1 MNEQSNTDT
10 ISNYVK
16 TAGTDSIGMGNP
28 CMDCPRECRADRT
41 SGSGFCGGGALPKI
55 ARAALHFWEEPCI
68 SGTNG
73 SGTVFFS
80 GCSLRCVYCQNRKI
94 VLGDVGTTVSI
105 ERLAEIY
112 LELQEQGAHNINL
125 VTPAHETDA
134 VIGSLERAKRQGL
147 RVPIVYN
154 TGSYEK
160 VENLKRLEGLVDVWL
175 PDLKYYSSELSARYS
190 SAPDYFEV
198 ARAAIAEMYRQAGKP
213 VFAPLNNE
221 ESRQCYVKLTE
232 DIDTLQNE
240 KGHVQQDT
248 GAHARLGA
256 DIEADTDEKQADAE
270 LQLIKKGVIVRHM
283 VIPTHTVDSKKIIE
297 YLYRTYGDN
306 IFISIMSQYTPV
318 IDAETAKKYPELARK
333 LTEREYDA
341 VVDYA
346 IELGVEN
353 AFIQEGD
360 VAEESFI
367 PAFDGTGVVT
377 E

>member
-1 MNEQSNTDT
+1 MD
-10 ISNYVK
+10 Y
-16 TAGTDSIGMGNP
+16 P
-28 CMDCPRECRADRT
+28 CMGCPRECRADREHGT
-41 SGSGFCGGGALPKI
+41 GFCGGGALPKI

-68 SGTNG
+68 SGVNG

-94 VLGDVGTTVSI
+94 ALGDVGTTVSV
-105 ERLAEIY
+105 ERLSEIY

-134 VIGSLERAKRQGL
+134 VVRSLERAKRQGL
-147 RVPIVYN
+147 KIPVVYN

-175 PDLKYYSSELSARYS
+175 PDLKYYSPELSARYS

-198 ARAAIAEMYRQAGKP
+198 AKTAIAEMYRQAGTP
-213 VFAPLNNE
+213 VFVPLRN
-221 ESRQCYVKLTE
+221 
-232 DIDTLQNE
+232 DTNH
-240 KGHVQQDT
+240 GGIT
-248 GAHARLGA
+248 
-256 DIEADTDEKQADAE
+256 DAE
-270 LQLIKKGVIVRHM
+270 VNSQEAEDEMQLIKRGVIVRHM
-283 VIPTHTVDSKKIIE
+283 VIPTHTADSKKIVE
-297 YLYRTYGDN
+297 YLYRTYGDD

-318 IDAETAKKYPELARK
+318 IDTETAKEYPELARK
-333 LTEREYDA
+333 LTEREYDS

-367 PAFDGTGVVT
+367 PAFDGTGVKKD
-377 E
+377 

>member
-1 MNEQSNTDT
+1 MD
-10 ISNYVK
+10 Y
-16 TAGTDSIGMGNP
+16 P
-28 CMDCPRECRADRT
+28 CMACPRECGADRT
-41 SGSGFCGGGALPKI
+41 SGTGFCGGGALPKI

-68 SGTNG
+68 SGVNG

-94 VLGDVGTTVSI
+94 ALGDVGTTVSV

-112 LELQEQGAHNINL
+112 LELQGQGAHNINL

-134 VIGSLERAKRQGL
+134 VVRSLERAKRQGL
-147 RVPIVYN
+147 KIPVVYN

-175 PDLKYYSSELSARYS
+175 PDLKYYSPELSARYS

-198 ARAAIAEMYRQAGKP
+198 AKNAIAEMYRQAGKP
-213 VFAPLNNE
+213 VFGPLRNDANHDGITD
-221 ESRQCYVKLTE
+221 TE
-232 DIDTLQNE
+232 VNSQEDD
-240 KGHVQQDT
+240 
-248 GAHARLGA
+248 
-256 DIEADTDEKQADAE
+256 E
-270 LQLIKKGVIVRHM
+270 LQLIKRGVIVRHM
-283 VIPTHTVDSKKIIE
+283 VIPTHTADSKKIIE
-297 YLYRTYGDN
+297 YLYRTYGDD

-318 IDAETAKKYPELARK
+318 IDAETAKEYPELVRK

-367 PAFDGTGVVT
+367 PAFVGTGVKRD
-377 E
+377 

>member
-1 MNEQSNTDT
+1 
-10 ISNYVK
+10 
-16 TAGTDSIGMGNP
+16 MG
-28 CMDCPRECRADRT
+28 CPRECGADRKN
-41 SGSGFCGGGALPKI
+41 GIGFCGGGALPKV

-68 SGTNG
+68 SGVNG

-94 VLGDVGTTVSI
+94 ALGDVGTTVCV

-134 VIGSLERAKRQGL
+134 VVRSFERAKRQGL
-147 RVPIVYN
+147 KIPVVYN

-190 SAPDYFEV
+190 AAPDYFEV
-198 ARAAIAEMYRQAGKP
+198 AKAAIAEMFRQAGTSEF
-213 VFAPLNNE
+213 VPLRNDAN
-221 ESRQCYVKLTE
+221 
-232 DIDTLQNE
+232 
-240 KGHVQQDT
+240 HVGIT
-248 GAHARLGA
+248 
-256 DIEADTDEKQADAE
+256 DAE
-270 LQLIKKGVIVRHM
+270 VNSQEAEDEMHLIKRGVIVRHM
-283 VIPTHTVDSKKIIE
+283 VIPTHTADSKRIIE
-297 YLYRTYGDN
+297 YLYRTYGDD

-318 IDAETAKKYPELARK
+318 IDAETAKAYPELARK
-333 LTEREYDA
+333 LTEREYDS

-367 PAFDGTGVVT
+367 PAFDGTGVT
-377 E
+377 SE

>member
-1 MNEQSNTDT
+1 
-10 ISNYVK
+10 
-16 TAGTDSIGMGNP
+16 MG
-28 CMDCPRECRADRT
+28 CPRECGADRT
-41 SGSGFCGGGALPKI
+41 NGTGFCGGGALPKI

-68 SGTNG
+68 SGVNG

-80 GCSLRCVYCQNRKI
+80 GCSLRCVYCQNRRI
-94 VLGDVGTTVSI
+94 ALGDVGTTVSV

-134 VIGSLERAKRQGL
+134 VIRSLERAKRQGL
-147 RVPIVYN
+147 QVPVVYN

-190 SAPDYFEV
+190 AAPDYFEV
-198 ARAAIAEMYRQAGKP
+198 AKAAIAEMYRQAGTP
-213 VFAPLNNE
+213 EFVPLRDDRNG
-221 ESRQCYVKLTE
+221 RQHNAKMEVDRC
-232 DIDTLQNE
+232 
-240 KGHVQQDT
+240 
-248 GAHARLGA
+248 RLS
-256 DIEADTDEKQADAE
+256 DAE
-270 LQLIKKGVIVRHM
+270 VGAQAEEDEQYLLKKGVVVRHM
-283 VIPTHTVDSKKIIE
+283 VIPTHTADSKKIVE
-297 YLYRTYGDN
+297 YLYRTYKDD

-318 IDAETAKKYPELARK
+318 IDAETAKGYPELARK
-333 LTEREYDA
+333 LTEREYDS

-367 PAFDGTGVVT
+367 PAFDGTGVKKD
-377 E
+377 

>member
-1 MNEQSNTDT
+1 MRMSEKNVLNSMSNCMD
-10 ISNYVK
+10 Y
-16 TAGTDSIGMGNP
+16 P
-28 CMDCPRECRADRT
+28 CMGCPRECGADRT
-41 SGSGFCGGGALPKI
+41 NGTGFCGGGALPKI

-68 SGTNG
+68 SGVNG

-94 VLGDVGTTVSI
+94 ALGDVGTTVSV

-134 VIGSLERAKRQGL
+134 VIRSLERAKRQGL
-147 RVPIVYN
+147 QVPVVYN

-190 SAPDYFEV
+190 AAPDYFEV
-198 ARAAIAEMYRQAGKP
+198 AKAAIAEMYRQAGTPEFVALKDDR
-213 VFAPLNNE
+213 NG
-221 ESRQCYVKLTE
+221 RQHNAKREVDRC
-232 DIDTLQNE
+232 
-240 KGHVQQDT
+240 
-248 GAHARLGA
+248 RLS
-256 DIEADTDEKQADAE
+256 DAE
-270 LQLIKKGVIVRHM
+270 VGAQAEEDEQYLIKKGVIVRHM
-283 VIPTHTVDSKKIIE
+283 VIPTHTADSKKIVE
-297 YLYRTYGDN
+297 YLYRTYGDD

-318 IDAETAKKYPELARK
+318 IDTETAKEYPELARK
-333 LTEREYDA
+333 LTEREYDS

-367 PAFDGTGVVT
+367 PAFDGTGVKKD
-377 E
+377 

>member
-1 MNEQSNTDT
+1 
-10 ISNYVK
+10 
-16 TAGTDSIGMGNP
+16 MG
-28 CMDCPRECRADRT
+28 CPRECGADREHGT
-41 SGSGFCGGGALPKI
+41 GFCGGGALPKI

-68 SGTNG
+68 SGVNG

-94 VLGDVGTTVSI
+94 ALGDVGTTVSV
-105 ERLAEIY
+105 ERLSEIY
-112 LELQEQGAHNINL
+112 LELQDQGAHNINL

-134 VIGSLERAKRQGL
+134 VVRSLERAKRQGL
-147 RVPIVYN
+147 QIPTVYN

-175 PDLKYYSSELSARYS
+175 PDLKYYSPELSARYS

-198 ARAAIAEMYRQAGKP
+198 AKTAIAEMYRQAGTP
-213 VFAPLNNE
+213 VFIPLK
-221 ESRQCYVKLTE
+221 ESETE
-232 DIDTLQNE
+232 
-240 KGHVQQDT
+240 
-248 GAHARLGA
+248 
-256 DIEADTDEKQADAE
+256 E
-270 LQLIKKGVIVRHM
+270 LQLINRGVIVRHM
-283 VIPTHTVDSKKIIE
+283 VIPTHTADSKKIVE
-297 YLYRTYGDN
+297 YLYRTYGDD

-318 IDAETAKKYPELARK
+318 IDAETAKEYPELARK

-367 PAFDGTGVVT
+367 PAFDGTGVKKD
-377 E
+377 

>member
-1 MNEQSNTDT
+1 
-10 ISNYVK
+10 
-16 TAGTDSIGMGNP
+16 MG
-28 CMDCPRECRADRT
+28 CPRECGADRER
-41 SGSGFCGGGALPKI
+41 GIGFCEGGALPKI

-94 VLGDVGTTVSI
+94 ALGDVGTIVSV

-134 VIGSLERAKRQGL
+134 VIRSLERAKRQGL
-147 RVPIVYN
+147 QVPVVYN

-175 PDLKYYSSELSARYS
+175 PDLKYYSPELSARYS
-190 SAPDYFEV
+190 SAPDYFTV
-198 ARAAIAEMYRQAGKP
+198 ASEAIAEMYRQAGKP
-213 VFAPLNNE
+213 VFAPL
-221 ESRQCYVKLTE
+221 K
-232 DIDTLQNE
+232 
-240 KGHVQQDT
+240 
-248 GAHARLGA
+248 
-256 DIEADTDEKQADAE
+256 DEVDVNTQADVCDEEIA
-270 LQLIKKGVIVRHM
+270 LIKRGVIVRHM
-283 VIPTHTVDSKKIIE
+283 VIPTHTADSKKIIE
-297 YLYRTYGDN
+297 YLYRTYGDD
-306 IFISIMSQYTPV
+306 IYISIMSQYTPV
-318 IDAETAKKYPELARK
+318 IDNETAKNYPELARK
-333 LTEREYDA
+333 VTEREYDA

-346 IELGVEN
+346 IALGVEN

-367 PAFDGTGVVT
+367 PVFDGTGVKT
-377 E
+377 K

>member
-1 MNEQSNTDT
+1 MNETFDANK
-10 ISNYVK
+10 IS
-16 TAGTDSIGMGNP
+16 DCMGRP
-28 CMDCPRECRADRT
+28 CMGCPRECGAVRAKEI
-41 SGSGFCGGGALPKI
+41 GFCGAGNLPKI

-68 SGTNG
+68 SGVNG

-80 GCSLRCVYCQNRKI
+80 GCSLCCVYCQNRKI
-94 VLGDVGTTVSI
+94 ALGDVGTTVSV
-105 ERLAEIY
+105 ERLSEIY

-134 VIGSLERAKRQGL
+134 VIRSLERAKRQGL
-147 RVPIVYN
+147 QIPIVYN

-175 PDLKYYSSELSARYS
+175 PDLKYYSPELSARYS

-198 ARAAIAEMYRQAGKP
+198 AKNAIAEMFRQAGKP
-213 VFAPLNNE
+213 VFAPLASE
-221 ESRQCYVKLTE
+221 QGEAADSQEAE
-232 DIDTLQNE
+232 DE
-240 KGHVQQDT
+240 M
-248 GAHARLGA
+248 
-256 DIEADTDEKQADAE
+256 
-270 LQLIKKGVIVRHM
+270 QLIKQGVIVRHM
-283 VIPTHTVDSKKIIE
+283 VIPTHTADSKKIVE
-297 YLYRTYGDN
+297 YLYRTYGDD

-318 IDAETAKKYPELARK
+318 IDAETAKEYPELARK
-333 LTEREYDA
+333 LTEREYDS

-367 PAFDGTGVVT
+367 PAFDGTGVT
-377 E
+377 SE

>member
-1 MNEQSNTDT
+1 MD
-10 ISNYVK
+10 Y
-16 TAGTDSIGMGNP
+16 P
-28 CMDCPRECRADRT
+28 CMACPRECGADRT
-41 SGSGFCGGGALPKI
+41 SGIGFCGGGALPKI

-68 SGTNG
+68 SGVNG

-94 VLGDVGTTVSI
+94 ALGDVGTTVSV

-112 LELQEQGAHNINL
+112 LELQGQGAHNINL

-134 VIGSLERAKRQGL
+134 VIRSLERAKRQGL
-147 RVPIVYN
+147 QIPIVYN

-175 PDLKYYSSELSARYS
+175 PDLKYYSPELSARYS

-198 ARAAIAEMYRQAGKP
+198 AKNAITEMFRQAGTP
-213 VFAPLNNE
+213 EFVPLRNDANHDGI
-221 ESRQCYVKLTE
+221 T
-232 DIDTLQNE
+232 
-240 KGHVQQDT
+240 
-248 GAHARLGA
+248 
-256 DIEADTDEKQADAE
+256 DAE
-270 LQLIKKGVIVRHM
+270 VNSQEAEDETHLIKRGVIVRHM
-283 VIPTHTVDSKKIIE
+283 VIPTHTADSKRIIE
-297 YLYRTYGDN
+297 YLYRTYGDD

-318 IDAETAKKYPELARK
+318 IDAETAKAYPELARK
-333 LTEREYDA
+333 LTEREYDS

-367 PAFDGTGVVT
+367 PAFDGTGVT
-377 E
+377 SE

>member
-1 MNEQSNTDT
+1 
-10 ISNYVK
+10 
-16 TAGTDSIGMGNP
+16 
-28 CMDCPRECRADRT
+28 
-41 SGSGFCGGGALPKI
+41 LPKI

-68 SGTNG
+68 SGVNG

-94 VLGDVGTTVSI
+94 ALGDVGTTVSV

-112 LELQEQGAHNINL
+112 LELQGQGAHNINL

-134 VIGSLERAKRQGL
+134 VIRSLERAKRQGL
-147 RVPIVYN
+147 QIPIVYN

-175 PDLKYYSSELSARYS
+175 PDLKYYSPELSARYS

-198 ARAAIAEMYRQAGKP
+198 AKNAITEMFRQAGTP
-213 VFAPLNNE
+213 EFVPLRNDANHDGI
-221 ESRQCYVKLTE
+221 T
-232 DIDTLQNE
+232 
-240 KGHVQQDT
+240 
-248 GAHARLGA
+248 
-256 DIEADTDEKQADAE
+256 DAE
-270 LQLIKKGVIVRHM
+270 VNSQEAEDETHLIKRGVIVRHM
-283 VIPTHTVDSKKIIE
+283 VIPTHTADSKRIIE
-297 YLYRTYGDN
+297 YLYRTYGDD

-318 IDAETAKKYPELARK
+318 IDAETAKAYPELARK
-333 LTEREYDA
+333 LTEREYDS

-367 PAFDGTGVVT
+367 PEFDGTGVT
-377 E
+377 SE

>member
-1 MNEQSNTDT
+1 MD
-10 ISNYVK
+10 Y
-16 TAGTDSIGMGNP
+16 P
-28 CMDCPRECRADRT
+28 CMGCPRECRADREHGT
-41 SGSGFCGGGALPKI
+41 GFCGGGALPKI

-68 SGTNG
+68 SGVNG

-94 VLGDVGTTVSI
+94 ALGDVGTMVSV

-112 LELQEQGAHNINL
+112 LELQGQGAHNINL

-134 VIGSLERAKRQGL
+134 VIRSLERAKRQGL
-147 RVPIVYN
+147 QIPIVYN

-160 VENLKRLEGLVDVWL
+160 VESLKRLEGLVDVWL
-175 PDLKYYSSELSARYS
+175 PDLKYYSPELSARYS

-198 ARAAIAEMYRQAGKP
+198 AKNAIAEMFRQAGTP
-213 VFAPLNNE
+213 EFVPLRNDANHDGI
-221 ESRQCYVKLTE
+221 T
-232 DIDTLQNE
+232 
-240 KGHVQQDT
+240 
-248 GAHARLGA
+248 
-256 DIEADTDEKQADAE
+256 DAE
-270 LQLIKKGVIVRHM
+270 VNSQEAEDEMHLIKRGVIVRHM
-283 VIPTHTVDSKKIIE
+283 VIPTHTADSKRIIE
-297 YLYRTYGDN
+297 YLYRTYGDD

-318 IDAETAKKYPELARK
+318 IDAETAKAYPELARK

-367 PAFDGTGVVT
+367 PAFDGTGVKKD
-377 E
+377 

>member
-1 MNEQSNTDT
+1 MD
-10 ISNYVK
+10 Y
-16 TAGTDSIGMGNP
+16 P
-28 CMDCPRECRADRT
+28 CMACPRECGADRT
-41 SGSGFCGGGALPKI
+41 SGIGFCGGGALPKI

-68 SGTNG
+68 SGVNG

-94 VLGDVGTTVSI
+94 ALGDVGTTVSV

-112 LELQEQGAHNINL
+112 LELQGQGAHNINL

-134 VIGSLERAKRQGL
+134 VIRSLERAKRQGL
-147 RVPIVYN
+147 QIPIVYN

-175 PDLKYYSSELSARYS
+175 PDLKYYSPELSARYS

-198 ARAAIAEMYRQAGKP
+198 AKNAITEMFRQAGTP
-213 VFAPLNNE
+213 EFVPLRNDANHDGI
-221 ESRQCYVKLTE
+221 T
-232 DIDTLQNE
+232 
-240 KGHVQQDT
+240 
-248 GAHARLGA
+248 
-256 DIEADTDEKQADAE
+256 DAE
-270 LQLIKKGVIVRHM
+270 VNSQEAEDETHLIKRGVIVRHM
-283 VIPTHTVDSKKIIE
+283 VIPTHTADSKRIIE
-297 YLYRTYGDN
+297 YLYRTYGDD

-318 IDAETAKKYPELARK
+318 IDAETAKAYPELARK
-333 LTEREYDA
+333 LTEREYDS

-367 PAFDGTGVVT
+367 PEFDGTGVT
-377 E
+377 SE

>member
-1 MNEQSNTDT
+1 MNNSNCLSKCID
-10 ISNYVK
+10 Y
-16 TAGTDSIGMGNP
+16 P
-28 CMDCPRECRADRT
+28 CMACPRECGADRT
-41 SGSGFCGGGALPKI
+41 SGTGFCGAGALPKI

-68 SGTNG
+68 SGVNG

-94 VLGDVGTTVSI
+94 ALGDVGTTVSV
-105 ERLAEIY
+105 ERLSEIY
-112 LELQEQGAHNINL
+112 LELQGQGAHNINL

-134 VIGSLERAKRQGL
+134 VIQSLERAKRQGL
-147 RVPIVYN
+147 RVPVVYN

-175 PDLKYYSSELSARYS
+175 PDLKYFSSELSARYS

-198 ARAAIAEMYRQAGKP
+198 AKNAIAEMYRQAGKP
-213 VFAPLNNE
+213 VFVPRKSDEDGGQADQQTVEKVYVRQDEGVQVQSGAEVE
-221 ESRQCYVKLTE
+221 EQE
-232 DIDTLQNE
+232 
-240 KGHVQQDT
+240 
-248 GAHARLGA
+248 
-256 DIEADTDEKQADAE
+256 DAE

-283 VIPTHTVDSKKIIE
+283 VIPSHIADSKKIIE
-297 YLYRTYGDN
+297 YLYRTYGDA

-318 IDAETAKKYPELARK
+318 IDAETAKAYPELARK
-333 LTEREYDA
+333 LTEREYDS

-367 PAFDGTGVVT
+367 PAFDGTGVT
-377 E
+377 SE

>member
-1 MNEQSNTDT
+1 
-10 ISNYVK
+10 
-16 TAGTDSIGMGNP
+16 MG
-28 CMDCPRECRADRT
+28 CPRECGADRENGT
-41 SGSGFCGGGALPKI
+41 GFCGGGALPKI

-68 SGTNG
+68 SGVNG

-94 VLGDVGTTVSI
+94 ALGDVGTTVSV

-112 LELQEQGAHNINL
+112 LELQGQGAHNINL

-134 VIGSLERAKRQGL
+134 VIRSLERAKRQGL
-147 RVPIVYN
+147 QVPVVYN

-190 SAPDYFEV
+190 AAPDYFEV
-198 ARAAIAEMYRQAGKP
+198 AKAAIAEMYRQAGTP
-213 VFAPLNNE
+213 EFVPLKDDRNG
-221 ESRQCYVKLTE
+221 RQHNAKLE
-232 DIDTLQNE
+232 VDRC
-240 KGHVQQDT
+240 
-248 GAHARLGA
+248 RLS
-256 DIEADTDEKQADAE
+256 DAE
-270 LQLIKKGVIVRHM
+270 VGAQAEDDEQYLLKKGVVVRHM
-283 VIPTHTVDSKKIIE
+283 VIPTHTADSKKIVE
-297 YLYRTYGDN
+297 YLYRTYKDD

-318 IDAETAKKYPELARK
+318 IDAETAKGYPELARK
-333 LTEREYDA
+333 LTEREYDS

-360 VAEESFI
+360 AAEESFI
-367 PAFDGTGVVT
+367 PAFDGTGVKKD
-377 E
+377 

>member
-1 MNEQSNTDT
+1 M
-10 ISNYVK
+10 
-16 TAGTDSIGMGNP
+16 A
-28 CMDCPRECRADRT
+28 CPRECGADRT
-41 SGSGFCGGGALPKI
+41 SGTGFCGGGALPKI

-68 SGTNG
+68 SGVNG

-94 VLGDVGTTVSI
+94 ALGDVGTTVSV

-112 LELQEQGAHNINL
+112 LELQGQGAHNINL

-134 VIGSLERAKRQGL
+134 VVRSLERAKRQGL
-147 RVPIVYN
+147 KIPVVYN

-175 PDLKYYSSELSARYS
+175 PDLKYYSPELSARYS

-198 ARAAIAEMYRQAGKP
+198 AKNAIAEMYRQAGKP
-213 VFAPLNNE
+213 VFGPLRNDANHDGITD
-221 ESRQCYVKLTE
+221 TE
-232 DIDTLQNE
+232 VNSQEDD
-240 KGHVQQDT
+240 
-248 GAHARLGA
+248 
-256 DIEADTDEKQADAE
+256 E
-270 LQLIKKGVIVRHM
+270 LQLIKRGVIVRHM
-283 VIPTHTVDSKKIIE
+283 VIPTHTADSKKIIE
-297 YLYRTYGDN
+297 YLYRTYGDD

-318 IDAETAKKYPELARK
+318 IDAETAKEYPELVRK

-367 PAFDGTGVVT
+367 PAFDGTGVKRD
-377 E
+377 

>member
-1 MNEQSNTDT
+1 MRMSEKNVLNSMNNCMD
-10 ISNYVK
+10 Y
-16 TAGTDSIGMGNP
+16 P
-28 CMDCPRECRADRT
+28 CMGCPRECGADRT
-41 SGSGFCGGGALPKI
+41 SGIGFCGGGALPKI

-68 SGTNG
+68 SGVNG

-94 VLGDVGTTVSI
+94 ALGDVGTTVSM

-134 VIGSLERAKRQGL
+134 VIRSLERAKRQGL
-147 RVPIVYN
+147 QVPVVYN

-190 SAPDYFEV
+190 AAPDYFEV
-198 ARAAIAEMYRQAGKP
+198 AKAAIAEMYRQAGKP
-213 VFAPLNNE
+213 VFVALKDDRNG
-221 ESRQCYVKLTE
+221 RQHNAKREVDRC
-232 DIDTLQNE
+232 
-240 KGHVQQDT
+240 
-248 GAHARLGA
+248 RLS
-256 DIEADTDEKQADAE
+256 DAE
-270 LQLIKKGVIVRHM
+270 VGAQAEEDEQYLIKKGVIVRHM
-283 VIPTHTVDSKKIIE
+283 VIPTHTADSKKIVE
-297 YLYRTYGDN
+297 YLYRTYKDD

-318 IDAETAKKYPELARK
+318 IDAETAKGYPELARK
-333 LTEREYDA
+333 LTEREYDS

-367 PAFDGTGVVT
+367 PAFDGTGVKKD
-377 E
+377 

>member
-1 MNEQSNTDT
+1 MNEADHANR
-10 ISNYVK
+10 ISK
-16 TAGTDSIGMGNP
+16 
-28 CMDCPRECRADRT
+28 CMECPRECGADRANGT
-41 SGSGFCGGGALPKI
+41 GFCGAGALPKI

-94 VLGDVGTTVSI
+94 ALGDVGTEVSY
-105 ERLAEIY
+105 ERLSEIY

-125 VTPAHETDA
+125 VTPTHETDA
-134 VIGSLERAKRQGL
+134 VIRSLERAKRQGL
-147 RVPIVYN
+147 RVPVVYN

-190 SAPDYFEV
+190 SAPDYFAV
-198 ARAAIAEMYRQAGKP
+198 ASPAIAEMYRQAGKP
-213 VFAPLNNE
+213 VFAPL
-221 ESRQCYVKLTE
+221 K
-232 DIDTLQNE
+232 D
-240 KGHVQQDT
+240 
-248 GAHARLGA
+248 
-256 DIEADTDEKQADAE
+256 EADGKAQARTDDDE
-270 LQLIKKGVIVRHM
+270 LQLIKRGVIVRHM
-283 VIPTHTVDSKKIIE
+283 VIPTHTADSKKIIE
-297 YLYRTYGDN
+297 YLYRTYGDD

-318 IDAETAKKYPELARK
+318 IDAATAKQYPELARK
-333 LTEREYDA
+333 VTEREYDT

-367 PAFDGTGVVT
+367 PAFDGTGVKT
-377 E
+377 D

>member
-1 MNEQSNTDT
+1 
-10 ISNYVK
+10 
-16 TAGTDSIGMGNP
+16 MG
-28 CMDCPRECRADRT
+28 CPRECGADREHGT
-41 SGSGFCGGGALPKI
+41 GFCGGGALPKI

-68 SGTNG
+68 SGVNG

-94 VLGDVGTTVSI
+94 ALGDVGTTVSV
-105 ERLAEIY
+105 ERLSEIY

-134 VIGSLERAKRQGL
+134 VVRSLERAKRQGL
-147 RVPIVYN
+147 QIPTVYN

-175 PDLKYYSSELSARYS
+175 PDLKYYSPELSARYS
-190 SAPDYFEV
+190 AAPDYFEV
-198 ARAAIAEMYRQAGKP
+198 AKNAIAEMYRQAGKP
-213 VFAPLNNE
+213 VFVPLRNDANHDGI
-221 ESRQCYVKLTE
+221 T
-232 DIDTLQNE
+232 
-240 KGHVQQDT
+240 
-248 GAHARLGA
+248 
-256 DIEADTDEKQADAE
+256 DAE
-270 LQLIKKGVIVRHM
+270 VNSQEAEDEMQLIKRGVIVRHM
-283 VIPTHTVDSKKIIE
+283 VIPTHTADSKRIIE
-297 YLYRTYGDN
+297 YLYRTYGDD

-318 IDAETAKKYPELARK
+318 IDAETAKEYPELARK

-367 PAFDGTGVVT
+367 PAFDGTGVT
-377 E
+377 SE

>member
-1 MNEQSNTDT
+1 MD
-10 ISNYVK
+10 Y
-16 TAGTDSIGMGNP
+16 P
-28 CMDCPRECRADRT
+28 CMGCPRECGADREHGT
-41 SGSGFCGGGALPKI
+41 GFCGGGALPKI

-68 SGTNG
+68 SGVNG

-94 VLGDVGTTVSI
+94 ALGDVGTTVSV
-105 ERLAEIY
+105 ERLSEIY

-134 VIGSLERAKRQGL
+134 VVRSLERAKRQGL
-147 RVPIVYN
+147 QIPTVYN

-175 PDLKYYSSELSARYS
+175 PDLKYYSPELSARYS
-190 SAPDYFEV
+190 AAPDYFEV
-198 ARAAIAEMYRQAGKP
+198 AKNAIAEMYRQAGKP
-213 VFAPLNNE
+213 VFVPLRNDANHDGI
-221 ESRQCYVKLTE
+221 T
-232 DIDTLQNE
+232 
-240 KGHVQQDT
+240 
-248 GAHARLGA
+248 
-256 DIEADTDEKQADAE
+256 DAE
-270 LQLIKKGVIVRHM
+270 VNSQEAEDEMQLIKRGVIVRHM
-283 VIPTHTVDSKKIIE
+283 VIPTHTADSKRIIE
-297 YLYRTYGDN
+297 YLYRTYGDD

-318 IDAETAKKYPELARK
+318 IDAETAKEYPELARK

-367 PAFDGTGVVT
+367 PAFDGTGVT
-377 E
+377 SE

>member
-1 MNEQSNTDT
+1 MNNSNC
-10 ISNYVK
+10 ISKCMDY
-16 TAGTDSIGMGNP
+16 P
-28 CMDCPRECRADRT
+28 CMACPRECGADRT
-41 SGSGFCGGGALPKI
+41 SGIGFCGGGALPKI

-68 SGTNG
+68 SGVNG

-94 VLGDVGTTVSI
+94 ALGDVGTTVSV

-112 LELQEQGAHNINL
+112 LELQGQGAHNINL

-134 VIGSLERAKRQGL
+134 VIRSLERAKRQGL
-147 RVPIVYN
+147 QIPIVYN

-175 PDLKYYSSELSARYS
+175 PDLKYYSPELSARYS

-198 ARAAIAEMYRQAGKP
+198 AKNAITEMFRQAGTP
-213 VFAPLNNE
+213 EFVPLRNDANHDGI
-221 ESRQCYVKLTE
+221 T
-232 DIDTLQNE
+232 
-240 KGHVQQDT
+240 
-248 GAHARLGA
+248 
-256 DIEADTDEKQADAE
+256 DAE
-270 LQLIKKGVIVRHM
+270 VNSQEAEDEMHLIKRGVIVRHM
-283 VIPTHTVDSKKIIE
+283 VIPTHTADSKRIIE
-297 YLYRTYGDN
+297 YLYRTYGDD

-318 IDAETAKKYPELARK
+318 IDAETAKAYPELARK
-333 LTEREYDA
+333 LTEREYDS

-367 PAFDGTGVVT
+367 PAFDGTGVT
-377 E
+377 SE

>member
-1 MNEQSNTDT
+1 MNETFDANK
-10 ISNYVK
+10 ISDCVNY
-16 TAGTDSIGMGNP
+16 P
-28 CMDCPRECRADRT
+28 CMACPRECGADRT
-41 SGSGFCGGGALPKI
+41 SGIGFCGGGALPKI

-68 SGTNG
+68 SGVNG

-94 VLGDVGTTVSI
+94 ALGDVGTTVSV

-112 LELQEQGAHNINL
+112 LELQGQGAHNINL

-134 VIGSLERAKRQGL
+134 VIRSLERAKRQGL
-147 RVPIVYN
+147 QIPIVYN

-175 PDLKYYSSELSARYS
+175 PDLKYYSPELSARYS

-198 ARAAIAEMYRQAGKP
+198 AKNAITEMFRQAGTP
-213 VFAPLNNE
+213 EFVPLRNDANHDGI
-221 ESRQCYVKLTE
+221 T
-232 DIDTLQNE
+232 
-240 KGHVQQDT
+240 
-248 GAHARLGA
+248 
-256 DIEADTDEKQADAE
+256 DAE
-270 LQLIKKGVIVRHM
+270 VNSQEAEDEMHLIKRGVIVRHM
-283 VIPTHTVDSKKIIE
+283 VIPTHTADSKRIIE
-297 YLYRTYGDN
+297 YLYRTYGDD

-318 IDAETAKKYPELARK
+318 IDAETAKAYPELARK
-333 LTEREYDA
+333 LTEREYDS

-367 PAFDGTGVVT
+367 PAFDGTGVT
-377 E
+377 SE

>member
-1 MNEQSNTDT
+1 MD
-10 ISNYVK
+10 Y
-16 TAGTDSIGMGNP
+16 P
-28 CMDCPRECRADRT
+28 CMACPRECGADRT
-41 SGSGFCGGGALPKI
+41 SGIGFCGGGALPKI

-68 SGTNG
+68 SGVNG

-94 VLGDVGTTVSI
+94 ALGDVGTTVSV

-112 LELQEQGAHNINL
+112 LELQGQGAHNINL

-134 VIGSLERAKRQGL
+134 VIRSLERAKRQGL
-147 RVPIVYN
+147 QIPIVYN

-175 PDLKYYSSELSARYS
+175 PDLKYYSPELSARYS

-198 ARAAIAEMYRQAGKP
+198 AKNAITEMFRQAGTP
-213 VFAPLNNE
+213 EFVPLRNDANHDGI
-221 ESRQCYVKLTE
+221 T
-232 DIDTLQNE
+232 
-240 KGHVQQDT
+240 
-248 GAHARLGA
+248 
-256 DIEADTDEKQADAE
+256 DAE
-270 LQLIKKGVIVRHM
+270 VNSQEAEDETHLIKRGVIVRHM
-283 VIPTHTVDSKKIIE
+283 VIPTHTADSKRIIE
-297 YLYRTYGDN
+297 YLYRTYGDD

-318 IDAETAKKYPELARK
+318 IDAETAKAYPELARK
-333 LTEREYDA
+333 LTEREYDS

-367 PAFDGTGVVT
+367 PAFDGTGVKRD
-377 E
+377 

>member
-1 MNEQSNTDT
+1 
-10 ISNYVK
+10 
-16 TAGTDSIGMGNP
+16 
-28 CMDCPRECRADRT
+28 
-41 SGSGFCGGGALPKI
+41 
-55 ARAALHFWEEPCI
+55 
-68 SGTNG
+68 
-73 SGTVFFS
+73 VFFS

-94 VLGDVGTTVSI
+94 ALGDVGTTVSV

-112 LELQEQGAHNINL
+112 LELQGQGAHNINL

-134 VIGSLERAKRQGL
+134 VVRSLERAKRQGL
-147 RVPIVYN
+147 KIPVVYN

-175 PDLKYYSSELSARYS
+175 PDLKYYSPELSARYS

-198 ARAAIAEMYRQAGKP
+198 AKNAIAEMYRQAGKP
-213 VFAPLNNE
+213 VFGPLRNDANHDGITD
-221 ESRQCYVKLTE
+221 TE
-232 DIDTLQNE
+232 VNSQEDD
-240 KGHVQQDT
+240 
-248 GAHARLGA
+248 
-256 DIEADTDEKQADAE
+256 E
-270 LQLIKKGVIVRHM
+270 LQLIKRGVIVRHM
-283 VIPTHTVDSKKIIE
+283 VIPTHTADSKKIIE
-297 YLYRTYGDN
+297 YLYRTYGDD

-318 IDAETAKKYPELARK
+318 IDAETAKEYPELVRK

-367 PAFDGTGVVT
+367 PAFDGTGVKRD
-377 E
+377 

>member
-1 MNEQSNTDT
+1 
-10 ISNYVK
+10 
-16 TAGTDSIGMGNP
+16 MGGP
-28 CMDCPRECRADRT
+28 CMACPRECGVDRERGT
-41 SGSGFCGGGALPKI
+41 GFCGGGALPKI

-68 SGTNG
+68 SRVNG

-94 VLGDVGTTVSI
+94 ALGDVGTTVSM

-112 LELQEQGAHNINL
+112 LELQGQGAHNINL

-134 VIGSLERAKRQGL
+134 VVRSLERAKRQGL
-147 RVPIVYN
+147 KIPVVYN

-160 VENLKRLEGLVDVWL
+160 VENLKQLEGLVDVWL
-175 PDLKYYSSELSARYS
+175 PDLKYYSPELSARYS

-198 ARAAIAEMYRQAGKP
+198 AKNAIAEMYRQAGKP
-213 VFAPLNNE
+213 VFGPLRNDANHDGITD
-221 ESRQCYVKLTE
+221 TE
-232 DIDTLQNE
+232 VNSQEDD
-240 KGHVQQDT
+240 
-248 GAHARLGA
+248 
-256 DIEADTDEKQADAE
+256 E
-270 LQLIKKGVIVRHM
+270 LQLIKRGVIVRHM
-283 VIPTHTVDSKKIIE
+283 VIPTHTADSKKIIE
-297 YLYRTYGDN
+297 YLYRTYGDD

-318 IDAETAKKYPELARK
+318 IDAETAKEYPELVRK

-367 PAFDGTGVVT
+367 PAFDGTGVKRD
-377 E
+377 

>member
-1 MNEQSNTDT
+1 MNNSNC
-10 ISNYVK
+10 ISKCMDY
-16 TAGTDSIGMGNP
+16 P
-28 CMDCPRECRADRT
+28 CMACPRECGADRT
-41 SGSGFCGGGALPKI
+41 SGTGFCGGGALPKI

-68 SGTNG
+68 SGVNG

-94 VLGDVGTTVSI
+94 ALGDVGTTVSV

-112 LELQEQGAHNINL
+112 LELQGQGAHNINL

-134 VIGSLERAKRQGL
+134 VVRSLERAKRQGL
-147 RVPIVYN
+147 KIPVVYN

-175 PDLKYYSSELSARYS
+175 PDLKYYSPELSARYS

-198 ARAAIAEMYRQAGKP
+198 AKNAIAEMYRQAGKP
-213 VFAPLNNE
+213 VFVPLRNDANHDGI
-221 ESRQCYVKLTE
+221 T
-232 DIDTLQNE
+232 
-240 KGHVQQDT
+240 
-248 GAHARLGA
+248 
-256 DIEADTDEKQADAE
+256 DAE
-270 LQLIKKGVIVRHM
+270 VNSQEAEDEMHLIKRGVIVRHM
-283 VIPTHTVDSKKIIE
+283 VIPTHTADSKRIIE
-297 YLYRTYGDN
+297 YLYRTYGDD

-318 IDAETAKKYPELARK
+318 IDAETAKEYPELVRK

-367 PAFDGTGVVT
+367 PAFDGTGVKKD
-377 E
+377 

>member
-1 MNEQSNTDT
+1 MD
-10 ISNYVK
+10 Y
-16 TAGTDSIGMGNP
+16 P
-28 CMDCPRECRADRT
+28 CMGCPRECRADREHGT
-41 SGSGFCGGGALPKI
+41 GFCGGGALPKI

-68 SGTNG
+68 SGVNG

-94 VLGDVGTTVSI
+94 ALGDVGTTVSV
-105 ERLAEIY
+105 ERLSEIY

-134 VIGSLERAKRQGL
+134 VVRSLERAKRQGL
-147 RVPIVYN
+147 KIPVVYN

-198 ARAAIAEMYRQAGKP
+198 AKTAIAEMYRQAGKP
-213 VFAPLNNE
+213 VFAPLSSE
-221 ESRQCYVKLTE
+221 QV
-232 DIDTLQNE
+232 
-240 KGHVQQDT
+240 
-248 GAHARLGA
+248 
-256 DIEADTDEKQADAE
+256 EATYSQGSAGDDE
-270 LQLIKKGVIVRHM
+270 LQLIKRGVIVRHM
-283 VIPTHTVDSKKIIE
+283 VIPTHTADSKKIVE
-297 YLYRTYGDN
+297 YLYRTYGDD

-318 IDAETAKKYPELARK
+318 IDTETAKEYPELARK
-333 LTEREYDA
+333 LTEREYDS

-367 PAFDGTGVVT
+367 PAFDGTGVIST
-377 E
+377 SYLK

>member
-1 MNEQSNTDT
+1 M
-10 ISNYVK
+10 
-16 TAGTDSIGMGNP
+16 
-28 CMDCPRECRADRT
+28 
-41 SGSGFCGGGALPKI
+41 PKI

-68 SGTNG
+68 SGVNG

-94 VLGDVGTTVSI
+94 ALGDVGTTVSM

-112 LELQEQGAHNINL
+112 LELQGQGAHNINL

-134 VIGSLERAKRQGL
+134 VVRSLERAKRQGL
-147 RVPIVYN
+147 QIPIVYN

-175 PDLKYYSSELSARYS
+175 PDLKYYSPELSARYS

-198 ARAAIAEMYRQAGKP
+198 AKNAIAEMFRQAGTP
-213 VFAPLNNE
+213 EFVPLRNDANHNGI
-221 ESRQCYVKLTE
+221 T
-232 DIDTLQNE
+232 
-240 KGHVQQDT
+240 
-248 GAHARLGA
+248 
-256 DIEADTDEKQADAE
+256 DAE
-270 LQLIKKGVIVRHM
+270 VNSQEAEDEMHLIKRGVIVRHM
-283 VIPTHTVDSKKIIE
+283 VIPTHTADSKRIIE
-297 YLYRTYGDN
+297 YLYRTYGDD

-318 IDAETAKKYPELARK
+318 IDAETAKAYPELARK
-333 LTEREYDA
+333 LTEREYDS

-367 PAFDGTGVVT
+367 PAFDGTGVT
-377 E
+377 SE